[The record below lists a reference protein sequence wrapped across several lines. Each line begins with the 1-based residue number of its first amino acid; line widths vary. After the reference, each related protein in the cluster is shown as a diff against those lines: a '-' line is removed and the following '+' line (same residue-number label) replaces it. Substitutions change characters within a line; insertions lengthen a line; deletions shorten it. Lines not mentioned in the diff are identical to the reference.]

1 MFERQH
7 VQKVIELATVSSNM
21 RIIALTGPRQV
32 GKTTIALQSCVRLS
46 KLGFLSWYYSADTSS
61 PVESNQTKWM
71 RESPVQMG
79 TLSDGLSLVD
89 TWKNA
94 RLASLQSD
102 RGLVLFLD
110 EIQLIRG
117 WSNIVKG
124 LWDAD
129 RREGYPLRA
138 VILGSAAWK
147 MLVGRNESLAGR
159 FTSLP
164 TSHWTLREMTQVFG
178 LTPEEY
184 IFFGGYPGI
193 LSGRP
198 DPAEVTDWQ
207 RYILDS
213 ILKPVTDRDIMGL
226 EHTIRKP
233 ALMRQLVDLAPH
245 YSGQIIAYNK
255 LLGQLQDAGNTTTLA
270 RYVDLLSDVGILTAL
285 SRYTPKP
292 HLGKASPPKLN
303 VLNTA
308 LMTAKSG
315 YSFEEAQADRSF
327 WGRILESAVG
337 AHLYNTRGPATRI
350 HFWRDPSYEVDY
362 VIARG
367 PHLVG
372 IEVKSGKSTTYR
384 GLDAFKNRFPHAKT
398 VIAGSKGIP
407 ISEFLSLTTEE
418 WLEEL

>member
-7 VQKVIELATVSSNM
+7 VRKLIELVTVSSNM

-32 GKTTIALQSCVRLS
+32 GKTTIALQACARLS
-46 KLGFLSWYYSADTSS
+46 KLGVLSWYYSAETSS
-61 PVESNQTKWM
+61 PVESNQNNWM
-71 RESPVQMG
+71 RENPVQMG

-110 EIQLIRG
+110 EIQLIQG

-129 RREGYPLRA
+129 RREGYSLRA

-147 MLVGRNESLAGR
+147 MLVGRNESLTGR

-164 TSHWTLREMTQVFG
+164 TSHWTLREMAQVFG

-207 RYILDS
+207 TYILDS

-226 EHTIRKP
+226 EHNIRKP
-233 ALMRQLVDLAPH
+233 ALMRQLINLAPH
-245 YSGQIIAYNK
+245 YSGQIVAFNK
-255 LLGQLQDAGNTTTLA
+255 LLGQLHDAGNTTTIA
-270 RYVDLLSDVGILTAL
+270 RYLDLLSDVGILTAL

-292 HLGKASPPKLN
+292 HLGKASPPKLI

-308 LMTAKSG
+308 FMTAQSG

-327 WGRILESAVG
+327 WGRIVESAVG

-350 HFWRDPSYEVDY
+350 HFWRHPPHEVDY

-398 VIAGSKGIP
+398 VITGPKGIP
-407 ISEFLSLTTEE
+407 LSEFLSLTTEE